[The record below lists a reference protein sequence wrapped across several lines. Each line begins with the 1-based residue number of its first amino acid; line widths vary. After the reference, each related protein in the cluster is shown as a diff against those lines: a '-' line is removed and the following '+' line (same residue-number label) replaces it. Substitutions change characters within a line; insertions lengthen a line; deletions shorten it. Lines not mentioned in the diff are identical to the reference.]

1 MDRRNFIKQASGY
14 ALAAAGTMTGIGQ
27 VFASTM
33 PARGNK
39 TNASSG
45 KLKQNK
51 DMEHRNLGGME
62 VSAIGLGCLPMV
74 GYYGGKYEKKD
85 MIALIRRAYDQGV
98 TLFDTAEVYGPYT
111 SEEWV
116 GEAIVPFRNKV
127 KIETKFGFGVEEGQ
141 PTALNSRPDH
151 IRRAF
156 AHRPHRPAVPA
167 PCGPECADGRGG
179 GRGKRPD
186 AGGQGAALGTVRSKC
201 PLHPSGTCRMSAFGC
216 PKRVCHLVA

>member
-1 MDRRNFIKQASGY
+1 MDRRNFLKQASGY

-27 VFASTM
+27 VFASAM
-33 PARGNK
+33 PAKEDR
-39 TNASSG
+39 TNGYSDN
-45 KLKQNK
+45 LKQNK

-116 GEAIVPFRNKV
+116 GEAVAPFRDKV
-127 KIETKFGFGVEEGQ
+127 KIETKFGFGVKEGQ

-151 IRRAF
+151 IRRAVEGSLRRLRTDHIDLLYQ
-156 AHRPHRPAVPA
+156 HRVDPNVPM
-167 PCGPECADGRGG
+167 EEV
-179 GRGKRPD
+179 
-186 AGGQGAALGTVRSKC
+186 AGVVKGLML
-201 PLHPSGTCRMSAFGC
+201 PP
-216 PKRVCHLVA
+216 

>member
-1 MDRRNFIKQASGY
+1 MDRRNFLKQASGY

-51 DMEHRNLGGME
+51 DMEHRNLGGIE

-85 MIALIRRAYDQGV
+85 MIALIRRAYDQHAVRHGGG
-98 TLFDTAEVYGPYT
+98 LRSLHQRGMGGR
-111 SEEWV
+111 S
-116 GEAIVPFRNKV
+116 
-127 KIETKFGFGVEEGQ
+127 
-141 PTALNSRPDH
+141 
-151 IRRAF
+151 
-156 AHRPHRPAVPA
+156 HRAVP
-167 PCGPECADGRGG
+167 
-179 GRGKRPD
+179 
-186 AGGQGAALGTVRSKC
+186 
-201 PLHPSGTCRMSAFGC
+201 
-216 PKRVCHLVA
+216 

>member
-1 MDRRNFIKQASGY
+1 MDRRNFLKQASGY

-27 VFASTM
+27 VFASAM
-33 PARGNK
+33 PAKEDR
-39 TNASSG
+39 TNGYSDN
-45 KLKQNK
+45 LKQNK

-116 GEAIVPFRNKV
+116 GEAK
-127 KIETKFGFGVEEGQ
+127 
-141 PTALNSRPDH
+141 
-151 IRRAF
+151 RRY
-156 AHRPHRPAVPA
+156 P
-167 PCGPECADGRGG
+167 
-179 GRGKRPD
+179 
-186 AGGQGAALGTVRSKC
+186 GTVRPDMDALTQAVDSTHSRHDQSR
-201 PLHPSGTCRMSAFGC
+201 PFG
-216 PKRVCHLVA
+216 

>member
-1 MDRRNFIKQASGY
+1 MNRRNFIKQASGY

-27 VFASTM
+27 VFAGTV
-33 PARGNK
+33 PAKENK
-39 TNASSG
+39 DNASYDNQ
-45 KLKQNK
+45 KQRK

-116 GEAIVPFRNKV
+116 GEAVAPFRDKV
-127 KIETKFGFGVEEGQ
+127 MIET
-141 PTALNSRPDH
+141 
-151 IRRAF
+151 
-156 AHRPHRPAVPA
+156 
-167 PCGPECADGRGG
+167 
-179 GRGKRPD
+179 
-186 AGGQGAALGTVRSKC
+186 
-201 PLHPSGTCRMSAFGC
+201 M
-216 PKRVCHLVA
+216 